1 MNEPRDSSS
10 TAAQAWV
17 LRSRSLLE
25 ASAQR
30 LDGATLSRLNRARQA
45 ALAQLAPARREPS
58 PLLRWFGLGAVAA
71 GLALVLWRG
80 LLPIGDLGERLP
92 APLAGGDAPAVVAPT
107 ELPVAAPDF
116 ELLADPESYAL
127 LEDLEFYAWLQAEE
141 GKDG

>member
-1 MNEPRDSSS
+1 MNEPRESAA
-10 TAAQAWV
+10 TAAQDWV

-25 ASAQR
+25 ASAQQ
-30 LDGATLSRLNRARQA
+30 LDGATLSRLNQARQA
-45 ALAQLAPARREPS
+45 ALAQLAPRRES
-58 PLLRWFGLGAVAA
+58 LLLRWLGLGAVTA

-80 LLPIGDLGERLP
+80 LLPISDPATPLL
-92 APLAGGDAPAVVAPT
+92 APLAGETPPALVVPS

>member
-1 MNEPRDSSS
+1 MNEPRDSSPA
-10 TAAQAWV
+10 AAQAWV

-25 ASAQR
+25 ASAQQ

-45 ALAQLAPARREPS
+45 ALAELTPRRHEPQW
-58 PLLRWFGLGAVAA
+58 LRWLGMGAVAA

-80 LLPIGDLGERLP
+80 LLPNAHLGETLTSP
-92 APLAGGDAPAVVAPT
+92 VVGNDAPALVTPS

-127 LEDLEFYAWLQAEE
+127 LEDLEFYAWLQSEE